1 MDAPARHLLFHGG
14 IVMLL
19 GLVAGFPYGR
29 AISGNRSE
37 DLVRGW
43 RVAHASLCMGAT
55 MMFAV
60 SAVLSALAVDIAVK
74 WVAAVAYIACGGY
87 GFSFGVILAP
97 LVGHRGMQA
106 GGPLGNQLV
115 FAGYAVGVAG
125 SLVGTATLLYA
136 AAVSL

>member
-14 IVMLL
+14 IVMLI
-19 GLVAGFPYGR
+19 GLAAGFPYGR

-55 MMFAV
+55 TMFAV
-60 SAVLSALAVDIAVK
+60 SAVLSALAVDAAVK
-74 WVAAVAYIACGGY
+74 WVAAVAYIACGY
-87 GFSFGVILAP
+87 GFSVGVILAP
-97 LVGHRGMQA
+97 LVGHRGLRP

-136 AAVSL
+136 AGMTL